1 MNKGRKFKHLT
12 YTQRIIIE
20 TLYNRRVPVKQ
31 IAEEIGVCFKTV
43 YNELKRGEC
52 KLKKYVSTDYIDEKK
67 YKKVKAYSSNIAAEK
82 YRKNMSRHGADIKL
96 GKDYA
101 FANYIENK
109 IVNEK
114 YTPLAVLGEIKAKG
128 LIFDTTIC
136 VQTLYN
142 YIRKGVFLNLSMKNL
157 LFGKRTKKRE
167 KLVIKKAPSGKS
179 IEQRPQ
185 IIAERSEFGHWEMDC
200 VCGPRSSSFP
210 LLVLTERK
218 TRKELIFKIEKQT
231 VKNVVDCLNVL
242 ERQYGKRF
250 LKVFKSITV
259 DNGAEFADCAGM
271 ESSIQSNK
279 KRTTIYYCHPYR
291 SNERGTNERM
301 NREIR
306 RIFPKGTNFRNI
318 SEEEIAKAEQ
328 WLNNYPRGVLNFHT
342 PEELFNYH
350 LSLID

>member
-1 MNKGRKFKHLT
+1 MNKGKRFNHLSF
-12 YTQRIIIE
+12 TQRIQIE
-20 TLYNRRVPVKQ
+20 TLYKRGIRVKE

-43 YNELKRGEC
+43 YNELKRGEYEH
-52 KLKKYVSTDYIDEKK
+52 KKYISTGYVGERK
-67 YKKVKAYSSNIAAEK
+67 YKNIAAYSPNIAEDK
-82 YRKNMSRHGADIKL
+82 YHKNMSRHGADIKL

-142 YIRKGVFLNLSMKNL
+142 YIHKGVFLNLSMKNL

-185 IIAERSEFGHWEMDC
+185 AVAERSEFGHWEMDC

-242 ERQYGKRF
+242 ERQYEERF
-250 LKVFKSITV
+250 SKVFKSITV
-259 DNGAEFADCAGM
+259 DNGAEFADCVGM
-271 ESSIQSNK
+271 ESSVQDNK

-328 WLNNYPRGVLNFHT
+328 WLNNYPRGVLNYHT